1 MREHMIGKQKY
12 FNILKSYNV
21 ENDPDQRLKVKIT
34 NIGLKFIT
42 TKLLEKLSIY
52 NREIDIRYYRKKDS
66 EKLPEFLYAVRTACY
81 CFDKNN
87 NISTNQK
94 QLITFIINQ
103 IYNLIIKDKKL
114 IYGKKIY
121 INEDLNIRYIVK
133 NNIGIMKFF
142 TKLKTE
148 DI

>member
-52 NREIDIRYYRKKDS
+52 NREIDIRYYRKKGS